1 MTTSNAPPTPPGE
14 GAPAAGTHRA
24 LKQDEVTAQDLL
36 QAVLSRDKLSR
47 AWQRLKSK

>member
-14 GAPAAGTHRA
+14 GAPAAGTHRT
-24 LKQDEVTAQDLL
+24 LKQDEVTTQDLL
-36 QAVLSRDKLSR
+36 PAVLSRDKLAR